1 MGILGRSHEGDEH
14 TVSVVAKSDVESERR
29 LTALRSLRRLLDEA
43 FRVPGTRVRFG
54 WDAIIGLIPWAG
66 DLVTAL
72 MACAI
77 ILQAHRMRTP
87 RIVQLRMLLNVGID
101 LAIGLV
107 PFAGD
112 VADVFWKSN
121 TKNMALLERYA
132 ATPGAASAG
141 DWGFVIGVIASIVVM
156 AVVPL
161 LLILWMLQ
169 ALFGRGLF

>member
-1 MGILGRSHEGDEH
+1 
-14 TVSVVAKSDVESERR
+14 VAKLGSDSERR

-43 FRVPGTRVRFG
+43 FRVPGTRIRFG
-54 WDAIIGLIPWAG
+54 WDAIIGVIPWAG

-72 MACAI
+72 MAGAI
-77 ILQAHRMRTP
+77 IIEAHRMRVP
-87 RIVQLRMLLNVGID
+87 RVVQLRMLLNVGID

-121 TKNMALLERYA
+121 TKNMAMLERHA
-132 ATPGAASAG
+132 AEPVAASAG
-141 DWGFVIGVIASIVVM
+141 DWAFVGIVIASVVAM
-156 AVVPL
+156 ALVPL
-161 LLILWMLQ
+161 VLISLMLQ